1 KLLLRQSPEK
11 VRLVLAT
18 VASAP
23 QFPPAGLLVP
33 ADARVMAGGQALGAN
48 LARHAQQRLEFYI
61 RVAVGACD
69 GRAPGKILVDERAHH
84 ARFKL
89 LLEVDHVVRKI
100 QVLRDALGIVDVVER
115 AAAVLRRSVALQ
127 FW

>member
-1 KLLLRQSPEK
+1 MLSGFSATGRFATRAAARTSFLLTSPRGKSPGRAHPLLAQLAQRKSAARKLLLRQSPEK

-48 LARHAQQRLEFYI
+48 LARH
-61 RVAVGACD
+61 
-69 GRAPGKILVDERAHH
+69 
-84 ARFKL
+84 
-89 LLEVDHVVRKI
+89 
-100 QVLRDALGIVDVVER
+100 
-115 AAAVLRRSVALQ
+115 
-127 FW
+127 